1 MAGMILAALPIAMGL
16 FMYIMSPEYM
26 RPLLTTRIGQIAIGV
41 ALLMEVI
48 GFYIIHKIVDIK
60 V

>member
-1 MAGMILAALPIAMGL
+1 MGL

-41 ALLMEVI
+41 ALVMEVI
-48 GFYIIHKIVDIK
+48 GFFIIHKIVDIK